1 MSEQELPPQKTV
13 DLDHVV
19 NVLAQVVNNVRDLK
33 NQTERSAEYIAAML
47 NVVDEGQIFNLD
59 NIKESLIKVR
69 VAKLDG
75 MLKKQVEMGLLQV
88 STLADE
94 KSLIVACQTDLQNKE
109 INRKIVFPVNELPE
123 DERLLFVDKKV
134 GDVVL
139 LNCQVKN
146 EKTGGTDIEKN
157 NFLIKEIYL
166 VVDQVEKPI
175 K

>member
-47 NVVDEGQIFNLD
+47 NVVDGGQIFNIE
-59 NIKESLIKVR
+59 NIKEGLIKVR
-69 VAKLDG
+69 VAKLDA
-75 MLKKQVEMGLLQV
+75 MLKKQVEMGMLQKV
-88 STLADE
+88 PTANE
-94 KSLIVACQTDLQNKE
+94 KSLIVARQTDLENKE
-109 INRKIVFPVNELPE
+109 INRKIVFPVAELPE

-134 GDVVL
+134 GDLIL
-139 LNCQVKN
+139 LSCQVKN
-146 EKTGGTDIEKN
+146 DQTNGTEIEKN
-157 NFLIKEIYL
+157 NFYIQEIYL
-166 VVDQVEKPI
+166 VLDQVENPI